1 MSKVAPLKTAEARE
15 PCDTGPSR
23 SAMAQTAKALALAER
38 LGAGKAFRK
47 TTLRDIGELGIGVQL
62 YFMLIK
68 YGAIVLG
75 ILSVFAVPSAVLH
88 YYGHGILAA
97 NADPLKLTYLSI
109 ANEGVNPG
117 IDASLCQA
125 SGGHVDCSG
134 STIDTPLT
142 SDPKVASYIIAGCDC
157 AYSIVFWIFIGLFGH
172 LSRRA
177 VRLDAVQN
185 STPAKYAVRVKGLPR
200 DATDAE
206 LLEHFNAR
214 YALTLPEMHYPLW
227 LGCFG
232 RRRPPRR
239 PTTVPATAGVV
250 ANVEHVD
257 GDATY
262 LGKWVAQ
269 VAIARPT
276 GGLLR
281 HFLSLEHLT
290 TQLAALEDIL
300 SAYRKLPTRYAKK
313 LALAEATQTRLQAR
327 MERIVGKMTSLK
339 TTGLR
344 RLAECECAYIV
355 FENTESRRRC
365 LRDYRTSSSSWKR
378 LWQPKDLRFRGQFA
392 IIVEPAPE
400 PSNIIWENLETS
412 ATSRFLRRSL
422 TNILT
427 FLLLL
432 LSCGVISLANSS
444 QRKFNVPVLTN
455 LCEKIQHVYEG
466 PSSTPTDSSRVGT
479 LVWNDSILC
488 GSDAS
493 FAITF
498 ANVSAPPPLLP
509 PFLNY
514 NDVRPPQNLSRCI
527 SPCFNVS
534 VDAAATCGTL
544 PCFTTDRMR
553 TSNNAS
559 SQCEAYAP
567 DSILNCYCMP
577 LLEAAIQ
584 KDGVLHGPRQLWT
597 NELPCQS
604 YITAYLTKT
613 SLLIAAALTV
623 ILVNVGLQGI
633 FYAFASFERHSSESR
648 KAAAVV
654 LKLFFAQWINT
665 AVIVLIV
672 NASLGNVPL
681 VSSLL
686 SGQYMDFERDWYTS
700 VGAGLTMT
708 MLINAVAPQIGP
720 VLNLYVTYPL
730 SRCFRGRYAVTQAQ
744 MNALYANPSFNIAL
758 RYPVVLNTLFVTLMY
773 AGGLPVLLPVGAL
786 ALFLTYLLD
795 KLTIMKLCSVRT
807 AFDEALGSLAMQL
820 LPWVLFLHL
829 GFSAWMFGNSSILAS
844 DLLSVNV
851 VVNAL
856 ASSINGGNS
865 TALLS
870 DDPTAL
876 VQMALETQMTS
887 ASPVVRTLYRYLLKA
902 FLKIIRLDTFPV
914 FFLLVLV
921 TLWMLLSSTLWPLL
935 TPLLRI
941 LRSCIRRSLKRLCV
955 RATVHPTVTAL
966 ADDAS
971 PFPPF
976 SALFER
982 HVGLSY
988 ACDVAKGFVVDENG
1002 VLTRRWPQNAARM
1015 RTWEAFAAPVKTYDM
1030 AKNPKY
1036 TMAVQS
1042 LASAQAK
1049 VTNDAILSAGRPGE

>member
-1 MSKVAPLKTAEARE
+1 MNKVVPVKAAEARE

-23 SAMAQTAKALALAER
+23 SAMTQAAKALALAER

-47 TTLRDIGELGIGVQL
+47 TTLRDIGELGIGIQL

-68 YGAIVLG
+68 YGAIALG
-75 ILSVFAVPSAVLH
+75 VLSVFAVPSAVLH
-88 YYGHGILAA
+88 YYGHGVLAA
-97 NADPLKLTYLSI
+97 NADPLKLTYISI

-117 IDASLCQA
+117 IDASLCSA
-125 SGGHVDCSG
+125 NGGRIDCSG
-134 STIDTPLT
+134 DTIDTPLT
-142 SDPKVASYIIAGCDC
+142 PDPKIASYIIAGCDV
-157 AYSIVFWIFIGLFGH
+157 AYSIVFWLFIGLFGY

-200 DATDAE
+200 DATKAE
-206 LLEHFNAR
+206 LLEHFDSR

-239 PTTVPATAGVV
+239 PTLVPATASAVS
-250 ANVEHVD
+250 NVDHVD

-269 VAIARPT
+269 VTIAHPT

-281 HFLSLEHLT
+281 HFLSLERLT
-290 TQLAALEDIL
+290 TQLAALDDVL
-300 SAYRKLPTRYAKK
+300 TAYRKMPTRYAKK
-313 LALAEATQTRLQAR
+313 LVVAEATQTRLQTK
-327 MERIVGKMTSLK
+327 MEKIVDKMTSLK
-339 TTGLR
+339 TTGLQ
-344 RLAECECAYIV
+344 RLEECECAYIV

-365 LRDYRTSSSSWKR
+365 LRDYRTSTSSWKR
-378 LWQPKDLRFRGQFA
+378 FWQPKALRFRGQFA
-392 IIVEPAPE
+392 IVVEPAPE

-412 ATSRFLRRSL
+412 ASSRFIRRSL
-422 TNILT
+422 TNVLT

-444 QRKFNVPVLTN
+444 QRKFNVPVLAN
-455 LCEKIQHVYEG
+455 LCEKIQRVYDG
-466 PSSTPTDSSRVGT
+466 PATSNDRSVRT
-479 LVWNDSILC
+479 LVWNDSISC

-493 FAITF
+493 FAITY
-498 ANVSAPPPLLP
+498 ANVSAPTLLLP

-514 NDVRPPQNLSRCI
+514 NDVRPLQNLTRCI
-527 SPCFNVS
+527 APCFNVS
-534 VDAAATCGTL
+534 VAATASCGTL
-544 PCFTTDRMR
+544 PCFTTDTLR
-553 TSNNAS
+553 TSTNVS
-559 SQCEAYAP
+559 SKCEAYVP
-567 DSILNCYCMP
+567 DSILTCYCMP
-577 LLEAAIQ
+577 LLEAAIHT
-584 KDGVLHGPRQLWT
+584 DGVLNGPRQLWT

-623 ILVNVGLQGI
+623 IVVNVGLQGI
-633 FYAFASFERHSSESR
+633 FYAFASFERHSSESH

-681 VSSLL
+681 VSTLL

-708 MLINAVAPQIGP
+708 MLVNALAPQIGP
-720 VLNLYVTYPL
+720 LLNLYVTYPL
-730 SRCFRGRYAVTQAQ
+730 SRCFHGRYAVTQAQ

-773 AGGLPVLLPVGAL
+773 AGGLPVLLPVGAI
-786 ALFLTYLLD
+786 ALSLTYFLD

-829 GFSAWMFGNSSILAS
+829 GFSTWMFGNSSILAS

-856 ASSINGGNS
+856 ASSVNGGNS
-865 TALLS
+865 TLLEA
-870 DDPTAL
+870 DPTAFVQMTLEAEMASATPL
-876 VQMALETQMTS
+876 VQ
-887 ASPVVRTLYRYLLKA
+887 TLYRYLLKA
-902 FLKIIRLDTFPV
+902 FLKIMRLDTFPV
-914 FFLLVLV
+914 FFLLLLV

-935 TPLLRI
+935 TPLLRPF
-941 LRSCIRRSLKRLCV
+941 LSCLQRCVKRLCV
-955 RATVHPTVTAL
+955 RASVHPTAAL
-966 ADDAS
+966 ADDTS

-982 HVGLSY
+982 HVGMSY

-1002 VLTRRWPQNAARM
+1002 VLTRRWPQTAARM
-1015 RTWEAFAAPVKTYDM
+1015 RTWEAFAAPVKSYDI

-1049 VTNDAILSAGRPGE
+1049 VTNDAILSGGCPGE